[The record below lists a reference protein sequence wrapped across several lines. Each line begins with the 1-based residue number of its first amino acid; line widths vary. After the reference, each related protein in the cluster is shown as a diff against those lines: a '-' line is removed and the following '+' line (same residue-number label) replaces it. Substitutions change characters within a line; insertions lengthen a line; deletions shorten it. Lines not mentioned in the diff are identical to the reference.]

1 MKVFMPFQQMFGKR
15 IAWPLCFLAS
25 FLLIGLIG
33 TGSAYGQ
40 HDHEAMHPD
49 TARFEAPSQAV
60 FGAVQEAI
68 RVLEADPETDWSAVD
83 MEALR
88 QHLIDMHHVAMNV
101 EVVDKEPVEGGAQLT
116 ARALGSEARAS
127 LERVLETHPMM
138 LREEAGWEVQ
148 VETDG
153 PSHRITVTDPEGTDA
168 EKIRALSY
176 IGLLAYG
183 SHHQTHHQHLVQG
196 RHPHAH

>member
-1 MKVFMPFQQMFGKR
+1 MLSKN
-15 IAWPLCFLAS
+15 IAQPLCFLAS
-25 FLLIGLIG
+25 LLLIGLLW

-40 HDHEAMHPD
+40 HDHEAMHAD
-49 TARFEAPSQAV
+49 SMRFEAPGQAV

-101 EVVDKEPVEGGAQLT
+101 EVVDKEPVEGGVQLT
-116 ARALGSEARAS
+116 VRALGSEARAA
-127 LERVLETHPMM
+127 LERVLAAHPMM

-148 VETDG
+148 VDTDD
-153 PSHRITVTDPEGTDA
+153 PSHQITVTDSEGTDA
-168 EKIRALSY
+168 EKIRALGY

-183 SHHQTHHQHLVQG
+183 THHQVHHRHLVEG